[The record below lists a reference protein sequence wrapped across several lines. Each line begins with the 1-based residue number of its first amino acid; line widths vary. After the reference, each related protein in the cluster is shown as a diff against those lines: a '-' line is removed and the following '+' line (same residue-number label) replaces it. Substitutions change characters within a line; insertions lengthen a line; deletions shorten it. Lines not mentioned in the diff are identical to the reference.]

1 MSTEPKS
8 ANRHILDEMKRFIPA
23 EANRGVSFTNKEAAY
38 YYTQSHVNDHAEHA
52 EFEGLHLYKRQIF
65 GGYELWADGQKLD
78 NRQAEVWV
86 YPYKLERKHGALTE
100 ELWMF
105 DYANVLEIRLAGAQE
120 SIGIRLKGEQVRL
133 TKEAD
138 GFAVFT
144 AAAEEWTL
152 AVGSAS
158 GLPVKVQQGIVSS
171 GGAAGGFYIAAAKT
185 AEEAAG
191 RIQDIRRTGDARR
204 KERMQRMETFLSEN
218 AYLEGGGD
226 SFALALNWL
235 HITMDQLVTRQ
246 QGDGIYAGLPWFN
259 EYWGRDQFISLPGA
273 VLVTGQFETAR
284 NILLSFAKYQNT
296 DETSRYFGRVP
307 NILAPENIDYHTTDG
322 TPRFIIQLQEYV
334 KYSGDTAVIPELY
347 PAVMNSI
354 EGAIRNWTDDKG
366 YLLHDDNE
374 TWMDARDAELRS
386 LSPRDTRAND
396 IQALWYHQ
404 LLAGVYFAEY
414 MNDSGS
420 AARWSGIADRLKRYF
435 EHDYRDAEHDY
446 LADRLDRN
454 DQPEF
459 SIRPN
464 QLFALDM
471 IGDRDFVD
479 RSVRTAWEELVYP
492 WGTASLDRHHPN
504 FHPYHLT
511 EDYHKDEAY
520 HNGAVWLW
528 LNGIAM
534 QRMIEAGQEE
544 TAFELFKNMNHQ
556 ALNLGVVG
564 GLCENMD
571 AYPREG
577 QSWAKLT
584 GAYLQAWS
592 NAEQLRVWVQYF
604 LGIRPDMIN
613 RVLSLAPR
621 LPREIEGLQTR
632 VKVSDGSIGLVYE
645 PGEEAQIYTYSF
657 NGVGI
662 TAVIDIAPFEVLRVG
677 VTAGSKLSITRTEC
691 ELTAELADGTGSTLQ
706 KLKSLPSSE
715 RLKRQ
720 QDERRAFEGVKFAEP
735 LTGKVHPVMEGRRK
749 RRRE

>member
-1 MSTEPKS
+1 MNTEHKQL
-8 ANRHILDEMKRFIPA
+8 NRHILDEMKRFVPV

-38 YYTQSHVNDHAEHA
+38 YYTQSHVNDHVEHA
-52 EFEGLHLYKRQIF
+52 EFEGLNLYKRKIF
-65 GGYELWADGQKLD
+65 GGYELWADGLKLD

-105 DYANVLEIRLAGAQE
+105 DYVNVLEISLAGARD
-120 SIGIRLKGEQVRL
+120 SIGIRLKGDKVRL
-133 TKEAD
+133 KKEED
-138 GFAVFT
+138 GLAFFT
-144 AAAEEWTL
+144 AAVGDWVI

-158 GLPVKVQQGIVSS
+158 GLPVNVQEEIVSS

-191 RIQDIRRTGDARR
+191 LIQEIRRTGDVLK
-204 KERMQRMETFLSEN
+204 KERVRRMATFLSEN

-226 SFALALNWL
+226 SFTLALNWL

-322 TPRFIIQLQEYV
+322 TPRFIIQLQDYV

-354 EGAIRNWTDDKG
+354 EGSIRNWTDDKG

-374 TWMDARDAELRS
+374 TWMDARDAELKS
-386 LSPRDTRAND
+386 YSPRDTRAND

-414 MNDSGS
+414 MNDSES
-420 AARWSGIADRLKRYF
+420 AARWSGIAGRLKQHF
-435 EHDYRDAEHDY
+435 EQDYRDAEHDY
-446 LADRLDRN
+446 LADRLDKD

-471 IGDRDFVD
+471 IGDRDFID

-492 WGTASLDRHHPN
+492 WGTASLDRHHPF

-511 EDYHKDEAY
+511 EEYHKDEAY

-544 TAFELFKNMNHQ
+544 TAYELFKNMNYQ

-571 AYPREG
+571 AYPRKG

-592 NAEQLRVWVQYF
+592 NAEQLRVWYQYF

-613 RVLSLAPR
+613 RTLMLAPR
-621 LPREIEGLQTR
+621 LPREIDGLQTL
-632 VKVSDGSIGLVYE
+632 VKVGDGSIGFVYE
-645 PGEEAQIYTYSF
+645 PGQEAQTYTYSF
-657 NGVGI
+657 NGI
-662 TAVIDIAPFEVLRVG
+662 DLSAVIDIAPFEVLRLD
-677 VTAGSKLSITRTEC
+677 VTAGSSFSITRTEL
-691 ELTAELADGTGSTLQ
+691 ELTAELTDGSGSKVQ

-735 LTGKVHPVMEGRRK
+735 LAGKVHPVIEGRRK
-749 RRRE
+749 